1 MEVFHERLVPVL
13 NDVGV
18 EASGQ
23 AETFEVHN
31 SVPGESMPLWS
42 SERTEAS

>member
-1 MEVFHERLVPVL
+1 METFHERLVPVWY
-13 NDVGV
+13 DVGV
-18 EASGQ
+18 EALGQ

-42 SERTEAS
+42 SEPTEAS